1 MGPRSTCHG
10 WQRGRVYRAEVGGSY
25 VSLAHQRNYLERL
38 NMRSLLVPSALCLGL
53 LAGCGGGGDD
63 SGSGSGAGGI
73 AAASGYPSSPSSC
86 DTAGQRAW
94 LRDYMNDQYFWY
106 NKQGVPNEAATT
118 TSDYLASLLNKPI
131 DRYSFAQSTAS
142 ADQFFV
148 EGKRTGYGYALA
160 FADAAQTILKVRL
173 VEPLSPVAA
182 AGLQRSDT
190 IVSIDGKTPAEI
202 ASGALAVVSTEGV
215 DRSFVVTNAA
225 GVRRSFTVKSSTFTL
240 SPVISSR
247 VLTAANGAKTGYLM
261 YQEFISTGAVA
272 MGAAFDSFR
281 AAGVTELV
289 LDLRYNGGGST
300 LEARNLASLIGGASV
315 GGKVFANYRFSDK
328 KSAGNFTQNFST
340 TGLPGA
346 ALQTLSRVFV
356 ITSNGTAS
364 ASELVIN
371 ALRPFKTVVT
381 IGDTT
386 FGKPF
391 AFQPRSACAI
401 SYNAVNIEIANADNF
416 ADYSAG
422 FAATCPMS
430 DDLTKQLGDP
440 AELRTAAALSY
451 ITTGACPPVA
461 QSNNAGAATKIGVNG
476 ARVLDLGLG
485 EMSPR
490 QMRVD

>member
-1 MGPRSTCHG
+1 
-10 WQRGRVYRAEVGGSY
+10 
-25 VSLAHQRNYLERL
+25 
-38 NMRSLLVPSALCLGL
+38 MRSLFLLSALGAAL
-53 LAGCGGGGDD
+53 LAGCGGGGDSD
-63 SGSGSGAGGI
+63 GGAAVVG
-73 AAASGYPSSPSSC
+73 SGYPGAPAGC
-86 DTAGQRAW
+86 DTASQRAW
-94 LRDYMNDQYFWY
+94 LRDYMNDQYLWY
-106 NKQGVPNEAATT
+106 DKQGTPNESATST
-118 TSDYLASLLNKPI
+118 AEYLDSLLNKPI

-160 FADAAQTILKVRL
+160 FADAAQTIVKVRL
-173 VEPLSPVAA
+173 VEPLSPVGL
-182 AGLQRSDT
+182 AGLQRGDT

-202 ASGALAVVSTEGV
+202 VAGALAVVSTEGI
-215 DRSFVVTNAA
+215 DRSFVVTNTA
-225 GVRRSFTVKSSTFTL
+225 GVQRSFTVRSSNFTL
-240 SPVISSR
+240 SPVITSR

-261 YQEFISTGAVA
+261 YQEFISTGATA

-289 LDLRYNGGGST
+289 LDFRYNGGGST
-300 LEARNLASLIGGASV
+300 LEARNLASMIGGASV
-315 GGKVFANYRFSDK
+315 SGKVFANYRFSDK
-328 KSAGNFTQNFST
+328 KAASNFTQNFSS

-346 ALQTLSRVFV
+346 SIETLGRVFV
-356 ITSNGTAS
+356 ITSNNTAS

-381 IGDTT
+381 IGATT

-391 AFQPRSACAI
+391 AFQPRSACDI
-401 SYNAVNIEIANADNF
+401 SYNAVNIEIANANNF

-461 QSNNAGAATKIGVNG
+461 LSNIAGAATKSAVNG
-476 ARVLDLGLG
+476 GHVLDLGFG
-485 EMSPR
+485 EMGPR

>member
-1 MGPRSTCHG
+1 
-10 WQRGRVYRAEVGGSY
+10 
-25 VSLAHQRNYLERL
+25 
-38 NMRSLLVPSALCLGL
+38 MRSLFLLSALGAAL
-53 LAGCGGGGDD
+53 LASCGGGG
-63 SGSGSGAGGI
+63 GSDGNPAVV
-73 AAASGYPSSPSSC
+73 ASGYPGAPASC
-86 DTAGQRAW
+86 DTSTQRAW
-94 LRDYMNDQYFWY
+94 LRDYMNEQYFWY
-106 NKQGVPNEAATT
+106 DKQGAPKETATST
-118 TSDYLASLLNKPI
+118 AEYLDSLLNKPI
-131 DRYSFAQSTAS
+131 DRYSFAQSTVS

-173 VEPLSPVAA
+173 VEPLSPVGL

-202 ASGALAVVSTEGV
+202 VAGALAVVSTEGV
-215 DRSFVVTNAA
+215 DRSFVVTNTA
-225 GVRRSFTVKSSTFTL
+225 GVQRSFSVKSSNFTL
-240 SPVISSR
+240 SPVITSR
-247 VLTAANGAKTGYLM
+247 VLTAPNGAKTGYLM
-261 YQEFISTGAVA
+261 YQEFISAGATA

-315 GGKVFANYRFSDK
+315 SGKVFANYRFSDK
-328 KSAGNFTQNFST
+328 KSASNFTQNFST
-340 TGLPGA
+340 TGLPGQ
-346 ALQTLSRVFV
+346 ALNSLSRVFV

-371 ALRPFKTVVT
+371 ALSPFKNVVT
-381 IGDTT
+381 IGATT

-391 AFQPRSACAI
+391 AFQPRSACDV
-401 SYNAVNIEIANADNF
+401 SYNAVNIEIANANNF

-430 DDLTKQLGDP
+430 DDLTRQLGDP

-461 QSNNAGAATKIGVNG
+461 QSKNAGAATKSAVNG
-476 ARVLDLGLG
+476 SRVMDLGFG

-490 QMRVD
+490 QARVD

>member
-1 MGPRSTCHG
+1 MAYRFPFSTDPAG
-10 WQRGRVYRAEVGGSY
+10 VDQ
-25 VSLAHQRNYLERL
+25 QRNNYQGC
-38 NMRSLLVPSALCLGL
+38 NMRSLILLSALGAAL
-53 LAGCGGGGDD
+53 LASCGGGG
-63 SGSGSGAGGI
+63 GSDGSTAVL
-73 AAASGYPSSPSSC
+73 ASGYPSSPASC

-106 NKQGVPNEAATT
+106 DKQGTPNEAATST
-118 TSDYLASLLNKPI
+118 AAYLDSLLNKPT
-131 DRYSFAQSTAS
+131 DRYSSVESTAS
-142 ADQFFV
+142 ANQLFI
-148 EGKRTGYGYALA
+148 EGKRTGYGYALG
-160 FADAAQTILKVRL
+160 FADAAQSILKVRL
-173 VEPLSPVAA
+173 VEPLSPVGL

-190 IVSIDGKTPAEI
+190 IVSIDGRTPAEI
-202 ASGALAVVSTEGV
+202 ASGALALISTEGV

-225 GVRRSFTVKSSTFTL
+225 GVQRSFTVKSSNYPL
-240 SPVISSR
+240 SPVIASR

-261 YQEFISTGAVA
+261 YQDFISTGALA

-300 LEARNLASLIGGASV
+300 LQARNLASMVGGASV
-315 GGKVFANYRFSDK
+315 DGKVFANYRYSDK
-328 KSAGNFTQNFST
+328 QSASNFSQNFTT

-346 ALQTLSRVFV
+346 ALDTLSRVFV
-356 ITSNGTAS
+356 ITSNSTAS

-371 ALRPFKTVVT
+371 ALRPFKNVVT
-381 IGDTT
+381 IGATT

-391 AFQPRSACAI
+391 AFQPRSACDV
-401 SYNAVNIEIANADNF
+401 SYNAVNIEIANANNF
-416 ADYSAG
+416 ADYTAG
-422 FAATCPMS
+422 FAPTCPMS

-461 QSNNAGAATKIGVNG
+461 QAKNAGAATKSAVNG
-476 ARVLDLGLG
+476 VRVLDLGFG
-485 EMSPR
+485 EMSPQ

>member
-1 MGPRSTCHG
+1 
-10 WQRGRVYRAEVGGSY
+10 
-25 VSLAHQRNYLERL
+25 
-38 NMRSLLVPSALCLGL
+38 MRALCLPYVLGAAL
-53 LAGCGGGGDD
+53 LAGCGGGGGSE
-63 SGSGSGAGGI
+63 SGGSVLP
-73 AAASGYPSSPSSC
+73 SGYPSAAASC

-106 NKQGVPNEAATT
+106 DKQGAPKESATT
-118 TSDYLASLLNKPI
+118 TAEYLESLLNKPI
-131 DRYSFAQSTAS
+131 DRYSFAQSTAL

-148 EGKRTGYGYALA
+148 EGKRTGYGYALG
-160 FADAAQTILKVRL
+160 FADTAQTKLKVRL
-173 VEPLSPVAA
+173 VEPLSPVGL

-202 ASGALAVVSTEGV
+202 VAGALAVVGTEGV
-215 DRSFVVTNAA
+215 DRSFVVTNVA
-225 GVRRSFTVKSSTFTL
+225 GVQRSFTVKSNTFAL
-240 SPVISSR
+240 SPVLTSR

-261 YQEFISTGAVA
+261 YQEFINTGATA

-300 LEARNLASLIGGASV
+300 LEARNLASMVGGASV
-315 GGKVFANYRFSDK
+315 NGKVFASYRFSDK
-328 KSAGNFTQNFST
+328 KSASNFTQNFTT

-346 ALQTLSRVFV
+346 ALDTLGRVFV
-356 ITSNGTAS
+356 ITSNSTAS

-391 AFQPRSACAI
+391 AFQPRSACDV
-401 SYNAVNIEIANADNF
+401 SYNAVNIEIANANNF

-422 FAATCPMS
+422 FAATCPVG

-440 AELRTAAALSY
+440 TELRTAAALSY
-451 ITTGACPPVA
+451 ITTGACPLIA
-461 QSNNAGAATKIGVNG
+461 QSKTAGAATKSEVNSV
-476 ARVLDLGLG
+476 RVLDLGVG
-485 EMSPR
+485 EMSP
-490 QMRVD
+490 QQARVD

>member
-1 MGPRSTCHG
+1 
-10 WQRGRVYRAEVGGSY
+10 V
-25 VSLAHQRNYLERL
+25 L
-38 NMRSLLVPSALCLGL
+38 
-53 LAGCGGGGDD
+53 
-63 SGSGSGAGGI
+63 
-73 AAASGYPSSPSSC
+73 ASGYPSSPASC

-106 NKQGVPNEAATT
+106 DKQGVPNEAAASA
-118 TSDYLASLLNKPI
+118 SDYLDSLLNKPI

-142 ADQFFV
+142 ADQLFV
-148 EGKRTGYGYALA
+148 EGKRTGYGYALD
-160 FADAAQTILKVRL
+160 FTDAAQTLLKVRL
-173 VEPLSPVAA
+173 VEPLSPVGL

-190 IVSIDGKTPAEI
+190 IVSIDGKTPAQI
-202 ASGALAVVSTEGV
+202 VAGALAVVSTEGV

-225 GVRRSFTVKSSTFTL
+225 GVQRSFTVKSSTFTL
-240 SPVISSR
+240 SPVITSR

-261 YQEFISTGAVA
+261 YQEFINTGATA

-300 LEARNLASLIGGASV
+300 LQARNLASMTGGNSV
-315 GGKVFANYRFSDK
+315 DGKVFANYRFSDK
-328 KSAGNFTQNFST
+328 KSASNFSQNFTT

-346 ALQTLSRVFV
+346 ALNTLSRVFV
-356 ITSNGTAS
+356 ITSNSTAS

-371 ALRPFKTVVT
+371 ALRPFKNVVT
-381 IGDTT
+381 IGATT

-391 AFQPRSACAI
+391 AFQPRSACDI
-401 SYNAVNIEIANADNF
+401 SYNAVNIEIANANNF

-422 FAATCPMS
+422 FAPTCPMS
-430 DDLTKQLGDP
+430 DDLSKQLGDP

-461 QSNNAGAATKIGVNG
+461 QSNKAEAATKSGVSG
-476 ARVLDLGLG
+476 ARVLELGLG
-485 EMSPR
+485 EMSPQ

>member
-1 MGPRSTCHG
+1 
-10 WQRGRVYRAEVGGSY
+10 
-25 VSLAHQRNYLERL
+25 
-38 NMRSLLVPSALCLGL
+38 MRSLCLLSALGLGM
-53 LAGCGGGGDD
+53 LAGCGGGGGSD
-63 SGSGSGAGGI
+63 SGSVGG
-73 AAASGYPSSPSSC
+73 ASGYPSAPTSC

-106 NKQGVPNEAATT
+106 DKQGVPNEAATST
-118 TSDYLASLLNKPI
+118 AEYLDSLLNKPL

-160 FADAAQTILKVRL
+160 FADAAQTIVKVRL
-173 VEPLSPVAA
+173 VEPLSPVGI
-182 AGLQRSDT
+182 AGLQRGDT
-190 IVSIDGKTPAEI
+190 IVSIDGKTPTEI
-202 ASGALAVVSTEGV
+202 VAGALAVVSTEGV
-215 DRSFVVTNAA
+215 DRSFVVTNTA
-225 GVRRSFTVKSSTFTL
+225 GVQRSFTVQSSNFTL
-240 SPVISSR
+240 SPVITSR

-261 YQEFISTGAVA
+261 YQEFISTGATS

-300 LEARNLASLIGGASV
+300 LEARNLASMIGGASV
-315 GGKVFANYRFSDK
+315 SGKVFANYRFSDK
-328 KSAGNFTQNFST
+328 KAASNFTQNFSS

-346 ALQTLSRVFV
+346 SLETLGRVFV
-356 ITSNGTAS
+356 ITSNNTAS

-381 IGDTT
+381 IGATT

-391 AFQPRSACAI
+391 AFQPRSACDI
-401 SYNAVNIEIANADNF
+401 SYNAVNIEIANANNF

-461 QSNNAGAATKIGVNG
+461 QSNSAGAATKSAVNG
-476 ARVLDLGLG
+476 SRVLELGFG

>member
-1 MGPRSTCHG
+1 
-10 WQRGRVYRAEVGGSY
+10 
-25 VSLAHQRNYLERL
+25 
-38 NMRSLLVPSALCLGL
+38 MRSLLVPSALCLAL
-53 LAGCGGGGDD
+53 LSGCGGGGGGGGG
-63 SGSGSGAGGI
+63 GSPS
-73 AAASGYPSSPSSC
+73 ASGYPSSPASC
-86 DTAGQRAW
+86 DTAGERAW

-106 NKQGVPNEAATT
+106 DKQGVPKETASSTAE
-118 TSDYLASLLNKPI
+118 YLDSLLNKPI
-131 DRYSFAQSTAS
+131 DRYSFAQSTVS
-142 ADQFFV
+142 ANQFFV

-160 FADAAQTILKVRL
+160 FADAAQTVLKVRL
-173 VEPLSPVAA
+173 VEPLSPVGI

-202 ASGALAVVSTEGV
+202 VAGALAVVSTEGV
-215 DRSFVVTNAA
+215 DRSFVVSNTA
-225 GVRRSFTVKSSTFTL
+225 GVQRSFIVKSSNFTL
-240 SPVISSR
+240 SPVITSR

-261 YQEFISTGAVA
+261 YQEFINTGAVA

-300 LEARNLASLIGGASV
+300 LEARNLASMIGGTSV
-315 GGKVFANYRFSDK
+315 AGKVFANYRFSNK
-328 KSAGNFTQNFST
+328 NSASNFVQNFST
-340 TGLPGA
+340 IGLPGA
-346 ALQTLSRVFV
+346 SLDTLSRVFV

-371 ALRPFKTVVT
+371 ALRPFKNVVT
-381 IGDTT
+381 IGATT

-391 AFQPRSACAI
+391 AFQPRSACDV
-401 SYNAVNIEIANADNF
+401 SYNAVNIEIANANNF

-461 QSNNAGAATKIGVNG
+461 QSNHAGAAAKSAVNG

>member
-1 MGPRSTCHG
+1 MALQFHQ
-10 WQRGRVYRAEVGGSY
+10 QRHNFEGLS
-25 VSLAHQRNYLERL
+25 
-38 NMRSLLVPSALCLGL
+38 MRSLFVLTAMCLALLSA
-53 LAGCGGGGDD
+53 CGGGG
-63 SGSGSGAGGI
+63 GSDGGGI
-73 AAASGYPSSPSSC
+73 VAASGYPSAPTSC

-106 NKQGVPNEAATT
+106 DKQGAPNEAAAS
-118 TSDYLASLLNKPI
+118 TSEYLASLLNKPI

-142 ADQFFV
+142 ANQFFV

-160 FADAAQTILKVRL
+160 FADAAQTVLKVRL
-173 VEPLSPVAA
+173 VEPLSPVGV

-202 ASGALAVVSTEGV
+202 VAGALAVVSTDGV

-225 GVRRSFTVKSSTFTL
+225 GVQRSFTVKSSTFTL
-240 SPVISSR
+240 SPVITSR
-247 VLTAANGAKTGYLM
+247 VLTAANGAKTAYLM
-261 YQEFISTGAVA
+261 YQEFISTGGAA

-300 LEARNLASLIGGASV
+300 LEARNLASMIGGTSV
-315 GGKVFANYRFSDK
+315 AGKVFANYRFSDK
-328 KSAGNFTQNFST
+328 KSASNVVQNFNT
-340 TGLPGA
+340 VGLPGA
-346 ALQTLSRVFV
+346 SLDTLGRVFV
-356 ITSNGTAS
+356 ITSNATAS

-381 IGDTT
+381 IGATT

-391 AFQPRSACAI
+391 AFQPRSACDI
-401 SYNAVNIEIANADNF
+401 SYNAVNIEIANANNF

-461 QSNNAGAATKIGVNG
+461 QSNIAGAAAKSGVNG
-476 ARVLDLGLG
+476 ARVLDLGFG
-485 EMSPR
+485 EMSPQ